1 MTSLAPRVHFWPRP
15 LVGRVN
21 GMIKTD
27 WPPHAVEQKKVVTPQ
42 GPQLN
47 LEHSRRQMLKYSD
60 LPRACL
66 NKFSYEYKENKQD
79 CESNATPVYK
89 RKTLPFKC

>member
-27 WPPHAVEQKKVVTPQ
+27 WPPHAVEQKGCNASGSTTEPGTFKTANAEIF
-42 GPQLN
+42 GPAK
-47 LEHSRRQMLKYSD
+47 SM
-60 LPRACL
+60 
-66 NKFSYEYKENKQD
+66 
-79 CESNATPVYK
+79 
-89 RKTLPFKC
+89 FK